1 MIRYS
6 VAAMVAIAA
15 CCLIASPAVAQ
26 QIFVE
31 TPNTTVSDSFYENLG
46 VDFGFSL
53 GGGDPNGTGSRV
65 VGLNP
70 FGQPLGQI
78 VFSQGGAGSAIPP
91 FGGFDPNAGA
101 RTGFAVRN
109 GNGGGFS
116 LGLNLNQG
124 SSRTL
129 TTTTPGVTVQNGFG
143 GSIFNG
149 SVSPFVTG
157 VVPVVGNGNGGVIDN
172 GTTRALNS
180 GQLDLSRLGQE
191 GSHASRSNYVAS
203 SASYAAPSTAETA
216 MASVDSIKAAR
227 QVKEAAKKSALDN
240 LIKQVFEAEEAGDFL
255 KARSLLRKAIKQCDE
270 PDKKKLLRR
279 RLTSLRGK

>member
-6 VAAMVAIAA
+6 VAAIVAVVT

-31 TPNTTVSDSFYENLG
+31 TPSTNVSDSFFENLG

-78 VFSQGGAGSAIPP
+78 VFSQGGANSAIPP

-101 RTGFAVRN
+101 QTGFAVLN
-109 GNGGGFS
+109 GNGGGFG

-124 SSRTL
+124 STRTL
-129 TTTTPGVTVQNGFG
+129 TSTTPGVTVQNGFG

-157 VVPVVGNGNGGVIDN
+157 VVPVVGGGVIDN

-180 GQLDLSRLGQE
+180 GRLDLSRLGQE
-191 GSHASRSNYVAS
+191 GRGQARSNYVAS

-227 QVKEAAKKSALDN
+227 QAKEAAKNAALAT
-240 LIKQVFEAEEAGDFL
+240 LIKQVFDAEEAGDFL

-270 PDKKKLLRR
+270 PVKKKLLRR

>member
-6 VAAMVAIAA
+6 ATAIVAMVA
-15 CCLIASPAVAQ
+15 CCLVAMPAVAQ

-31 TPNTTVSDSFYENLG
+31 TPNTNVSDSFFENLG

-91 FGGFDPNAGA
+91 FGGFDPNSGA
-101 RTGFAVRN
+101 QTGFAVLN
-109 GNGGGFS
+109 GNGGGFG
-116 LGLNLNQG
+116 LGLNFSQG
-124 SSRTL
+124 NTRTL
-129 TTTTPGVTVQNGFG
+129 TSTTPGVTVQNGFG

-149 SVSPFVTG
+149 TVSPFVTG
-157 VVPVVGNGNGGVIDN
+157 VVPVVGSGGVIDN

-180 GQLDLSRLGQE
+180 GRLDLSRLGE
-191 GSHASRSNYVAS
+191 GGSARSNYVAS
-203 SASYAAPSTAETA
+203 SAS
-216 MASVDSIKAAR
+216 
-227 QVKEAAKKSALDN
+227 
-240 LIKQVFEAEEAGDFL
+240 
-255 KARSLLRKAIKQCDE
+255 
-270 PDKKKLLRR
+270 
-279 RLTSLRGK
+279 